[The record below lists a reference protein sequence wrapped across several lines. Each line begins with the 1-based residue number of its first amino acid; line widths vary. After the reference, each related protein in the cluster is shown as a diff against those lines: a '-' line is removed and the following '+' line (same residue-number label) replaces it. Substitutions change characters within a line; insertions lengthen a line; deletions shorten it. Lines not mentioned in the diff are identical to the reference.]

1 MKISGSPP
9 PDPGRLAREQ
19 AYAGKVAGASSG
31 GTAGLEPGLLLKGRV
46 IAADGN
52 GALTV
57 LTERGTFRAAATVAL
72 EVGREFWFEAAG
84 GNQTPLALAGK
95 ANVAFELL
103 RLLLP
108 ELLSAGESGAFTT
121 SDLGGAKTP
130 LGGLPWAEGAVDAV
144 PNPLRLLRFVSQLGL
159 LGPSGAET
167 QGGVS
172 RPAEAVNLVKGLLE
186 ASDPA
191 LSRLGRMVEA
201 HAQLNQQ
208 PPASGT
214 GNYWLFPVFFAEQAG
229 RGEWMFSQEQSSG
242 NDAGPV
248 SSLSFYL
255 AMSRLGSVHLSLA
268 ARPGRMTGVFALA
281 TPEAASHLR
290 QHLPDL
296 RRALEPLAGG
306 QVDISCRCSP
316 AGSFQALKEELSA
329 KAGRLASFSLVD
341 VRA

>member
-1 MKISGSPP
+1 MKISGPP
-9 PDPGRLAREQ
+9 PSAAGRLAWEQ
-19 AYAGKVAGASSG
+19 AYAGKAAGASP

-52 GALTV
+52 GVLTV

-84 GNQTPLALAGK
+84 GDQTPLALAGK
-95 ANVAFELL
+95 ANAAFDLL

-108 ELLSAGESGAFTT
+108 ELLSEGESASSTPPG
-121 SDLGGAKTP
+121 LGGAKAP
-130 LGGLPWAEGAVDAV
+130 LGLLGAEGAVGAV
-144 PNPLRLLRFVSQLGL
+144 SNPLSLLRLVSQLGL

-167 QGGVS
+167 QGGASS
-172 RPAEAVNLVKGLLE
+172 RAESVNLVKGLLE
-186 ASDPA
+186 DSDPA
-191 LSRLGRMVEA
+191 LSRLGRILEA

-208 PPASGT
+208 PPASGE
-214 GNYWLFPVFFAEQAG
+214 GNYWLFPVFFADQAG

-242 NDAGPV
+242 NDASPV

-255 AMSRLGSVHLSLA
+255 AMSRLGELHLSLA
-268 ARPGRMTGVFALA
+268 SRPGRMTGVFSLA

-306 QVDISCRCSP
+306 QIDISCRCSP
-316 AGSFQALKEELSA
+316 VGSFQALKEELSA
-329 KAGRLASFSLVD
+329 KACRRLASFSLVD